1 MKNNIGPMR
10 MTYVDVLWV
19 FLVIVYLSSLGM
31 FWAVLLLSILSVIV
45 AYKIIMTIV
54 KIIDKVIK
62 MFKQY

>member
-1 MKNNIGPMR
+1 MKNNIGLMR